1 MAVNPAATFRSVVSQ
16 LTKAEWV
23 ALVQHHSGMSGTP
36 PDPPQ
41 GATTYRPVA
50 LTAWWEFKG
59 YLASPY
65 FTSSTTQ
72 NQLLDA
78 HAALFTSLGAL
89 AYLTPGVS
97 NATRLARLVNGAC
110 LETCNTAAR
119 GVVRG
124 FSTKQ
129 FRAPGP
135 SGFYRVPILFY
146 GGSGSTIHLR
156 MTCDNPASPG
166 NDMTVTSI
174 ADMVAAVHRLP
185 EGYRTIFCSF
195 LGFKCQ
201 LSGGEY
207 TTGYADGHLTGGWPG
222 WWMDNL
228 ATALESTSM
237 PQVSSVHTNIGPW
250 LDQMIAGGLELDY
263 WLSDEEFE
271 FNPDDYKDLLPY
283 YRTSDAGGY
292 KDANGRYWYQ
302 DLYNRTITDKV
313 TWASTYNCPD
323 ISPSSVAPTL
333 LQMGTTN
340 QYDTARYRQLCQAV
354 FLSQRKQLADAF
366 DAVIRD
372 RLPDITWLEYDDTVI
387 GGMWYPSVDYR
398 KRFGGFPGPSAAAS
412 DRIGR
417 NRYASSGDGKMRIKN
432 GASTTLT
439 TTTNNAWAQLLH
451 DGLGLQGGI
460 AGSRLGHCCWLT
472 PYDSYATFRDPT
484 PNESLALAHATMVAF
499 SGSDPW
505 NPVWFQTAKAPSLA
519 AQNIMATAHAA
530 VEAALYYKA
539 GTPLGADPRAGWD
552 ATPPSSIAFDVL
564 TENNDGE
571 SVIVT
576 LTVDWDGTTATTT
589 FTERDNEVNMAPVM
603 DAISDDTATVSVAF
617 SKTITATDPDANT
630 LAYSLVD
637 APSSMTINSSSG
649 LISWTPS
656 AAGTVNVTVRV
667 TDNDADNPR
676 SDEDTFSIVVA
687 GTPNNNAPVFAAIS
701 AGQSV
706 NEGSLYSLQL
716 SAEDADDDNVTFAK
730 VSGPASLT
738 CSSAGLVQ
746 WTPGESDG
754 PGSYTVTVR
763 ATDDGTPNLTTDKSW
778 TVTVNEVNVAP
789 TFNAISDQ
797 TVDEHAQLSVTPTGL
812 ADTDVPANTHVWDIT
827 AFTVSGVEVTRWVS
841 IDPNTGAVTG
851 TPDATMGGTV
861 YSCTVRV
868 RDSGTPTLSAS
879 DTFTITVREKN
890 TAPVL
895 TLIGNHGASRAV
907 PWMHAC
913 SATDSDVPAQTFT
926 WSLQGT
932 VPTGLTI
939 DSDGVLRWTPATS
952 QVGNHSITV
961 RVTDNGNDNGVSA
974 PLYDEETF
982 TISVANSNRP
992 PDIAEIADQTI
1003 AAGQT
1008 LSFQASAT
1016 DPDGDSVTFTL
1027 SGAPSGAS
1035 ITSGGA
1041 FTFTPTA
1048 AQAGN
1053 DYTFSVVATDS
1064 GGLADPETIT
1074 VTVTSADGIPPML
1087 ASVSNHVAYTGVE
1100 FVLSIGAT
1108 PAQPEDVL
1116 LYSLL
1121 GTVVG
1126 DMAID
1131 DRSGLFTWTPER
1143 RHEGYTYPVT
1153 VQVSDE
1159 RTPPNVD
1166 VVVFYVSVRRAITAQ
1181 PLGPTF
1187 DESLFSGVERALRR
1201 PRRGR

>member
-23 ALVQHHSGMSGTP
+23 ALVQYHSGMSGTP

-78 HAALFTSLGAL
+78 HSALFTSLGAL

-97 NATRLARLVNGAC
+97 NATRLARLVNGGC
-110 LETCNTAAR
+110 LETCNTATR

-124 FSTKQ
+124 YAVKQ
-129 FRAPGP
+129 FRAPNP
-135 SGFYRVPILFY
+135 SGFYRVPSLSY
-146 GGSGSTIHLR
+146 NGSGSGIYLQL
-156 MTCDNPASPG
+156 TCDNPASPG
-166 NDMTVTSI
+166 NDMVVTSI
-174 ADMVAAVHRLP
+174 ADMVAAVLRLP
-185 EGYRTIFCSF
+185 EGYRAIFCSF

-201 LSGGEY
+201 LSGGQY
-207 TTGYADGHLTGGWPG
+207 VTGYADGHLTGGWPG

-228 ATALESTSM
+228 VTAMESTSM
-237 PQVSSVHTNIGPW
+237 PQVSGVHTNIGPW

-263 WLSDEEFE
+263 WLSDEEFT
-271 FNPDDYKDLLPY
+271 FNPDDYKNLYPY
-283 YRTSDAGGY
+283 YNTSDAGGV
-292 KDANGRYWYQ
+292 KDVNGRYWYQ
-302 DLYNRTITDKV
+302 DLYNRTITDKA
-313 TWASTYNCPD
+313 TWKTDYNCPD
-323 ISPSSVAPTL
+323 LSPTSAAPTL

-340 QYDTARYRQLCQAV
+340 QFDTARYRQLSQAV

-412 DRIGR
+412 DRVGR

-439 TTTNNAWAQLLH
+439 TTTSTAWTQLLH
-451 DGLGLQGGI
+451 DGLGIQGALG
-460 AGSRLGHCCWLT
+460 GSRLGHCCWLT

-499 SGSDPW
+499 VASDPW
-505 NPVWFQTAKAPSLA
+505 TPVWFKTAKAPSLA

-530 VEAALYYKA
+530 VEAALYYKV
-539 GTPLGADPRAGWD
+539 GTPLPVEPRSGWNV
-552 ATPPSSIAFDVL
+552 TTPSSIAFESL
-564 TENNDGE
+564 TENDDGE

-576 LTVDWDGTTATTT
+576 LTIDWDGTTATTT

-603 DAISDDTATVSVAF
+603 DTITDDTATVSVAF

-630 LAYSLVD
+630 LAYSLID
-637 APSSMTINSSSG
+637 APAAMTINSSTG
-649 LISWTPS
+649 EISWTPS

-716 SAEDADDDNVTFAK
+716 SAEDADDDNVTFSK

-738 CSSAGLVQ
+738 CSSAGLVE

-778 TVTVNEVNVAP
+778 TVTVNEDNVAP
-789 TFNAISDQ
+789 SLTAISDQ
-797 TVDEHAQLSVTPTGL
+797 AVDEHALLSVTPS
-812 ADTDVPANTHVWDIT
+812 ASDTDVPSQTLTYDLTTAPTWIT
-827 AFTVSGVEVTRWVS
+827 CN
-841 IDPNTGAVTG
+841 PNTGVITG
-851 TPDATMGGTV
+851 TPDATMGGNV
-861 YSCTVRV
+861 YPVTLRV
-868 RDSGTPTLSAS
+868 RDSGTPQLSAS
-879 DTFTITVREKN
+879 RSFNVTVREKN

-895 TLIGNHGASRAV
+895 TPIGNHGASRAV
-907 PWMHAC
+907 PWTHAC
-913 SATDSDVPAQTFT
+913 SATDSDVPAQSFT

-939 DSDGVLRWTPATS
+939 DSNGVLRWTPGTAY
-952 QVGNHSITV
+952 VGNNSVTV

-992 PDIAEIADQTI
+992 PDIASIPDFEVQVGELLT
-1003 AAGQT
+1003 
-1008 LSFQASAT
+1008 FQASAT
-1016 DPDGDSVTFTL
+1016 DPDGDSVTFAL
-1027 SGAPSGAS
+1027 SGAPTGAS

-1041 FTFTPTA
+1041 FTFTPTED
-1048 AQAGN
+1048 QAGN
-1053 DYTFSVVATDS
+1053 DYTFLVVATDS
-1064 GGLADPETIT
+1064 GGLTDPET
-1074 VTVTSADGIPPML
+1074 VTVTVNSASVDPPML
-1087 ASVSNHVAYTGVE
+1087 ASVSNHVAFTGVE

-1108 PAQPEDVL
+1108 PSQPEDML
-1116 LYSLL
+1116 LFSLL
-1121 GTVVG
+1121 GNVVG
-1126 DMAID
+1126 DMVID
-1131 DRSGLFTWTPER
+1131 DRSGVFTWTPTR
-1143 RHEGYTYPVT
+1143 GNEGYTYPVT